1 MAVIHIKVT
10 FVNRQISGL
19 TNCPT
24 TMMQIRRHISELYEI
39 TKIFDIGVTAPARRI
54 RSCTPI
60 GPGGHY
66 LGDSF
71 TLKHFQTAFTTPEI
85 LDYEAWEHWEM
96 NGSLDIQTR
105 ARAKAEKLPKEY
117 EAPEIDIAVKEA
129 LDSFV
134 EKRQEEI
141 SPGLA

>member
-1 MAVIHIKVT
+1 M
-10 FVNRQISGL
+10 
-19 TNCPT
+19 
-24 TMMQIRRHISELYEI
+24 
-39 TKIFDIGVTAPARRI
+39 
-54 RSCTPI
+54 
-60 GPGGHY
+60 
-66 LGDSF
+66 
-71 TLKHFQTAFTTPEI
+71 
-85 LDYEAWEHWEM
+85 DYEAWEHWEM

-134 EKRQEEI
+134 EKRQEKI

>member
-1 MAVIHIKVT
+1 
-10 FVNRQISGL
+10 
-19 TNCPT
+19 
-24 TMMQIRRHISELYEI
+24 
-39 TKIFDIGVTAPARRI
+39 
-54 RSCTPI
+54 
-60 GPGGHY
+60 
-66 LGDSF
+66 
-71 TLKHFQTAFTTPEI
+71 
-85 LDYEAWEHWEM
+85 M